1 MRIVIVGG
9 GPGGLYLAA
18 LLKRAD
24 SSRDVIVHE
33 RNARGETFGFGV
45 VFSDATLSNIEAA
58 DPEIFALVTANF
70 AHWDDLD
77 VHYQGR
83 CLRSTG
89 HGFAGQSRQRL
100 LDVLTGVCEARG
112 VELHWEST
120 VDATALGE
128 GPLATA
134 DLIIA
139 SDGLNSRIRTHFAAA
154 FEPRIELGANR
165 FVWLGTTRRFPA
177 FTFFFK
183 EDTHGLWRI
192 HAYDYEDGKSTFIV
206 EATDATWR
214 SAGMDTAS
222 EEQTR
227 AFVADLFAD
236 ELDGHPLLCNRSIW
250 RQFPTVSAKR
260 WRHTIGGQSI
270 VLLGDAAHSAHFSIG
285 SGTKLAMED
294 AISLCAALD
303 AAPDLSTALDAY
315 VADRKPIVDSTQR
328 AAAVSLQWF
337 EETERVFG
345 TLSPEQFA
353 FSLLTRSLR
362 ISHSNLAL
370 RDPAFVQSVDS
381 AFAAQAFAAVDLPAP
396 EPAPPPMF
404 TPFRLG
410 DLTLANR
417 VVVSPMCQYKAVD
430 GHVNDWHLVHLGSRA
445 VGGAGLL
452 ITEMCDVT
460 QDGRITPGC
469 AGMYTDGHVASW
481 ARIVDFAHSQQTP
494 ICLQLS
500 HAGRKG
506 STRLAWQGID
516 LPLSE
521 GNWPLIS
528 ASALPYLPQSE
539 TPKAMDIADRAAVR
553 AAFVQAAKRADA
565 AGFDMIEVHMAHGY
579 LLASFLSPVTNQ
591 RSDAYGGTLTDRL
604 RFPLEVLAAVR
615 AVWTKPLSV
624 RISATD
630 WIPGGNET
638 ADAIEIAAA
647 LKAAGADIIDVSSG
661 QTAPAGRPVYGRLY
675 QTPFAEAVRLE
686 ADMPTMA
693 VGNISSYEDVNSILA
708 AGRADL
714 CLLARAHLYDPYWT
728 RHAAFEQHQPMPWPA
743 PYSSI
748 DRYSPRMEWSPRGRQ
763 K

>member
-1 MRIVIVGG
+1 MRIVIAGG

-24 SSRDVIVHE
+24 PRHDVIVHE

-58 DPEIFALVTANF
+58 DPEIYAKVTANF

-89 HGFAGQSRQRL
+89 HGFAGQSRRRL
-100 LDVLTGVCEARG
+100 LDVLTAVCDARG
-112 VELHWEST
+112 VDLRFGST
-120 VDATALGE
+120 IDPAAL
-128 GPLATA
+128 PDA
-134 DLIIA
+134 DLIVA
-139 SDGLNSRIRTHFAAA
+139 ADGLNSRIRAHFADA
-154 FEPRIELGANR
+154 FQPRIELGANR

-177 FTFFFK
+177 FTFYFK
-183 EDTHGLWRI
+183 EDQHGLWRV
-192 HAYDYEDGKSTFIV
+192 HAYNYEDGQSTFIV
-206 EATDATWR
+206 EATDETWR
-214 SAGMDTAS
+214 SAGMDAATEA
-222 EEQTR
+222 ETR
-227 AFVADLFAD
+227 AFVAALFAA
-236 ELDGHPLLCNRSIW
+236 ELDGHPLLCNHSIW
-250 RQFPTVSAKR
+250 RQFPTVSAGR
-260 WRHTIGGQSI
+260 WRHTVNGQS
-270 VLLGDAAHSAHFSIG
+270 VALLGDAAHSAHFSIG
-285 SGTKLAMED
+285 SGTKLAIED
-294 AISLCAALD
+294 AIALSAALAD
-303 AAPDLSTALDAY
+303 APDLPTALDAY
-315 VADRKPIVDSTQR
+315 VADRKPVVDSTQR

-345 TLSPEQFA
+345 TLPPEQFA

-362 ISHSNLAL
+362 ISHANLAV
-370 RDPAFVQSVDS
+370 RDPAFVATVDR
-381 AFAAQAFAAVDLPAP
+381 AFAEPAFAAVDRSAP
-396 EPAPPPMF
+396 DPAPPPMF
-404 TPFRLG
+404 TPFRLR

-460 QDGRITPGC
+460 EDGRITPGC
-469 AGMYTDGHVASW
+469 AGMYTDAHVASW
-481 ARIVDFAHSQQTP
+481 ARVVDFSHSQEAP

-506 STRLAWQGID
+506 STRLAWEGID
-516 LPLSE
+516 LPLSD

-539 TPKAMDIADRAAVR
+539 TPKAMDKADRAAVR
-553 AAFVQAAKRADA
+553 AAFVQAARRADA

-579 LLASFLSPVTNQ
+579 LLASFLSPITNQ
-591 RSDAYGGTLTDRL
+591 RSDAYGGNLSDRL

-615 AVWTKPLSV
+615 AVWHKPLSV

-630 WIPGGNET
+630 WIPGGLQT
-638 ADAIEIAAA
+638 ADAVEIAAA
-647 LKAAGADIIDVSSG
+647 LKAAGADIIDVSTG
-661 QTAPAGRPVYGRLY
+661 QTAPEGKPVYGRLY

-686 ADMPTMA
+686 ADIPTMA

-714 CLLARAHLYDPYWT
+714 CLLARAHLFDPYWT
-728 RHAAFEQHQPMPWPA
+728 RHAAFEQRHAMAWPA

-748 DRYSPRMEWSPRGRQ
+748 DRYTPRMEWSPRGRQ

>member
-24 SSRDVIVHE
+24 AQREVVVHE
-33 RNARGETFGFGV
+33 RNGRGETFGFGV

-77 VHYQGR
+77 VHYQGQR
-83 CLRSTG
+83 LRSTG

-100 LDVLTGVCEARG
+100 LEVLTRVCEARG
-112 VELHWEST
+112 VELHWGST
-120 VDATALGE
+120 ID
-128 GPLATA
+128 PA
-134 DLIIA
+134 DLPPGDLIVA
-139 SDGLNSRIRTHFAAA
+139 ADGLNSRIRTHFAAA
-154 FEPRIELGANR
+154 FEPRIDAGKNR

-177 FTFFFK
+177 FTFYFK
-183 EDTHGLWRI
+183 EDAHGLWRI
-192 HAYDYEDGKSTFIV
+192 HAYNYEDGQSTFIV

-214 SAGMDTAS
+214 SAGLDTAS
-222 EEQTR
+222 EDDTR
-227 AFVADLFAD
+227 AFVADLFAE
-236 ELDGHPLLCNRSIW
+236 ELKGHPLLCNHSIW
-250 RQFPTVSAKR
+250 RQFPTVSARR
-260 WRHTIGGQSI
+260 WRHKIGGQRV

-285 SGTKLAMED
+285 SGTKLAIED
-294 AISLCAALD
+294 AIALSDALD
-303 AAPDLSTALDAY
+303 SAPDLGAALDAY
-315 VADRKPIVDSTQR
+315 VAERKPVVDSTQR

-345 TLSPEQFA
+345 TLPPLQFA

-370 RDPAFVQSVDS
+370 RDPAFVQTVDA
-381 AFAAQAFAAVDLPAP
+381 AFATQAFSAVDQPAP

-404 TPFRLG
+404 TPYRLG

-460 QDGRITPGC
+460 EDGRITPGC
-469 AGMYTDGHVASW
+469 AGMYTEGHVASW
-481 ARIVDFAHSQQTP
+481 ARIVDFAHAQGTP

-506 STRLAWQGID
+506 STRLAWKGID
-516 LPLSE
+516 LPLKD

-528 ASALPYLPQSE
+528 ASPLPYLPQSAI
-539 TPKAMDIADRAAVR
+539 PKAMDAADRAAVR
-553 AAFVQAAKRADA
+553 AAFVRAAERADR
-565 AGFDMIEVHMAHGY
+565 AGFDMIEIHMAHGY

-591 RSDAYGGTLTDRL
+591 RTDAYGGNTLNRL
-604 RFPLEVLAAVR
+604 RFPLEVLEAVR
-615 AVWTKPLSV
+615 AVWRKPISV

-630 WIPGGNET
+630 WIPGGVET
-638 ADAIEIAAA
+638 TDAIAIAAA

-661 QTAPAGRPVYGRLY
+661 QTAPNSKPEYGRLY

-686 ADMPTMA
+686 ADIPTMA

-714 CLLARAHLYDPYWT
+714 CLLARAHLFDPYWT
-728 RHAAFEQHQPMPWPA
+728 RHAAFEQHHPMRWPA

-748 DRYSPRMEWSPRGRQ
+748 DRYTPRMEWSPRGRQ

>member
-24 SSRDVIVHE
+24 ASRDVIVHE
-33 RNARGETFGFGV
+33 RNGRGETFGFGV

-77 VHYQGR
+77 VHYQGQ

-100 LDVLTGVCEARG
+100 LEVLTGVCEARG
-112 VELHWEST
+112 VKLHWEST
-120 VDATALGE
+120 IDPTAL
-128 GPLATA
+128 PDA
-134 DLIIA
+134 DLVVA
-139 SDGLNSRIRTHFAAA
+139 ADGLNSRIRTHFADA
-154 FEPRIELGANR
+154 FQPHIEMGSNR

-183 EDTHGLWRI
+183 ADTHGLWRI
-192 HAYDYEDGKSTFIV
+192 HAYDYEDGQSTFIV
-206 EATDATWR
+206 EATEATWR
-214 SAGMDTAS
+214 SAGMDTAT
-222 EEQTR
+222 EEQTH
-227 AFVADLFAD
+227 AFVADLFAE
-236 ELDGHPLLCNRSIW
+236 ELEGHPLLCNHSIW
-250 RQFPTVSAKR
+250 RQFPTVSAGR
-260 WRHTIGGQSI
+260 WQHTINGQSI
-270 VLLGDAAHSAHFSIG
+270 TLLGDAAHSAHFSIG

-294 AISLCAALD
+294 SIALAEALD
-303 AAPDLSTALDAY
+303 AAPDLATALDAY
-315 VADRKPIVDSTQR
+315 VADRKPVVDSTQR

-345 TLSPEQFA
+345 TLPPEQFA

-362 ISHSNLAL
+362 ISHANLAL
-370 RDPAFVQSVDS
+370 RDPAFVHTVDS
-381 AFAAQAFAAVDLPAP
+381 AFAAQAFAAVDAPAP
-396 EPAPPPMF
+396 ETAPPPMF
-404 TPFRLG
+404 APFRLG
-410 DLTLANR
+410 NLTLTNR

-460 QDGRITPGC
+460 EYGRITPGC
-469 AGMYTDGHVASW
+469 AGMYTEGHVKSW

-528 ASALPYLPQSE
+528 ASALPYLPQSD
-539 TPKAMDIADRAAVR
+539 TPKAMDTADRAAVR

-615 AVWTKPLSV
+615 AVWDKPLSV

-661 QTAPAGRPVYGRLY
+661 QTAPTGRPVYGRLY

-686 ADMPTMA
+686 ADIPTMA

-714 CLLARAHLYDPYWT
+714 CLLARAHLFDPYWT
-728 RHAAFEQHQPMPWPA
+728 RHAAFEQHQAMPWPA

-748 DRYSPRMEWSPRGRQ
+748 NRYTPRMEWSPRGRQ